1 MTTSQLIEKVL
12 AQNESARGNDRLL
25 IIAVW
30 EMQGFYLSDTQK
42 AKIMDIAS
50 PESIRRTRQK
60 LNERGKYLPVE
71 PIRKIRR
78 FKGYQVQQSIPKTK
92 PEKIEQLLN
101 LPLDDQREPRWVV

>member
-30 EMQGFYLSDTQK
+30 EMQGFYLSDAQK

-60 LNERGKYLPVE
+60 LNEQGKYLPVE
-71 PIRKIRR
+71 PILKIRR
-78 FKGYQVQQSIPKTK
+78 LKATKFSSQSPR
-92 PEKIEQLLN
+92 LN
-101 LPLDDQREPRWVV
+101 LKKLSNF